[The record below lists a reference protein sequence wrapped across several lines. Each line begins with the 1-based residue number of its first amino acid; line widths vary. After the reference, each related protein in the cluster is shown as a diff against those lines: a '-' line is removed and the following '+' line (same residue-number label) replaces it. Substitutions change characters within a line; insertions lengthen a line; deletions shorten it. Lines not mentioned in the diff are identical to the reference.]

1 MFIQVC
7 NRFLCK
13 KKRLLFLFSPDNNL
27 LSFYVECKFVHQ
39 LEGVQDLPDGSM
51 TIDFPRVKN
60 RFHCFV
66 LIMGV
71 VQMPGSQ
78 CFHDLF
84 QGLPVKGKHAVFP
97 GCIIIHVHGLLQQCF
112 PGSVVIPLFARFQD
126 DPLIRSADPHRY
138 GSADQGGRFVRVV
151 GVRLDI
157 EGSTCHFYRRVFQAN
172 QKGRTGITLHVEIT
186 FTTEI
191 YDSFT
196 PRNESVREAQT
207 ALGIQKYGR
216 AVGQQETEFSTP
228 GYFQAMVNR
237 LISAPVDPTA
247 ASA

>member
-60 RFHCFV
+60 RFQCFV

-71 VQMPGSQ
+71 EQIPASQ

-126 DPLIRSADPHRY
+126 DPLFRSADTVPLIKVVA
-138 GSADQGGRFVRVV
+138 SFVSS
-151 GVRLDI
+151 GYAL
-157 EGSTCHFYRRVFQAN
+157 
-172 QKGRTGITLHVEIT
+172 TLKEVPVT
-186 FTTEI
+186 FTAECSRQTRKGERG
-191 YDSFT
+191 SRFT
-196 PRNESVREAQT
+196 S
-207 ALGIQKYGR
+207 K
-216 AVGQQETEFSTP
+216 
-228 GYFQAMVNR
+228 
-237 LISAPVDPTA
+237 
-247 ASA
+247 